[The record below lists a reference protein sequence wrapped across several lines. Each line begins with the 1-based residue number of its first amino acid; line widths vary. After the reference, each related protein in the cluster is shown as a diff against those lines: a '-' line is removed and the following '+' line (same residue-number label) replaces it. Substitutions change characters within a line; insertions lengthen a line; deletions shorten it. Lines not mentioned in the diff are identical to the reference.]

1 MMHLCKRSANH
12 HQQQR
17 RFKGKKKTCSS
28 CLSSAFSRSYFEL
41 QAVCWEPWTSQAVV
55 DTLKY
60 GFTSS
65 RCRKISTT
73 KKKSVVS
80 LKKKKKRDEKTK
92 QKMMHMLLSSVVPRC
107 ASNPQPYFGT
117 ISGVLNPQYR
127 MSLSRLQCSVFT
139 SSFLCSRQC
148 FISLKLLNLALIN
161 QEFKKS
167 FI

>member
-1 MMHLCKRSANH
+1 MCTSFSSLSVTSSSFPMMHLCKRSANH

-73 KKKSVVS
+73 KKKKSVVS
-80 LKKKKKRDEKTK
+80 LKKKKKRWKNKTK
-92 QKMMHMLLSSVVPRC
+92 DDAHAAQLSRTSVCLEPTALFWDNIRGFESTIQDEFVSTPVFSLHLLISLLSSVFYLP
-107 ASNPQPYFGT
+107 
-117 ISGVLNPQYR
+117 
-127 MSLSRLQCSVFT
+127 
-139 SSFLCSRQC
+139 
-148 FISLKLLNLALIN
+148 
-161 QEFKKS
+161 
-167 FI
+167 